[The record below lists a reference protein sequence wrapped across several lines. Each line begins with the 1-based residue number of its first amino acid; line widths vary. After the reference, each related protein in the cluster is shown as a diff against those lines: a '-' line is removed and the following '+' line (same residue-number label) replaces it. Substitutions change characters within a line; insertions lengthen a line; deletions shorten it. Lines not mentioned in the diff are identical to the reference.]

1 MNACKKRAGFV
12 LITKRVSQ
20 VIFYFC
26 CAGFYFHTKRV
37 SQLIF
42 YFGFARFL
50 LCNKLLSQ
58 IYLIYDEDA
67 SIVLKLFLNVF

>member
-12 LITKRVSQ
+12 LITKLVSQ

-37 SQLIF
+37 SQVIF
-42 YFGFARFL
+42 YFGFAGFH
-50 LCNKLLSQ
+50 LCTKLISQ
-58 IYLIYDEDA
+58 NYLIYDEHA
-67 SIVLKLFLNVF
+67 SIVKSYF